1 MCPPYSVCFEAAGGP
16 PVGAA
21 GGLFGPAAIGRVADW
36 LVEGHDDVRADG
48 VLNLNGGF
56 GGEEVLRSVYVRAEG
71 DAVVSDLE
79 EGGEAEDLIAAA
91 VGEGGAG
98 PAHEGGEAAGLF
110 DELEA
115 GAEVEVIG
123 IGQDDLGA
131 EAEELFLGERL
142 DGGLGSDR
150 QESGRIEGVAADR
163 EAAGAGAGRVG
174 IVGVELE
181 HWAWPRRRC
190 AKRLVWGRREYRREG
205 RGVSREK
212 GARCAPTLGNGRVT
226 GEGAEERVGGR
237 WGFLG
242 VGYWLRC

>member
-1 MCPPYSVCFEAAGGP
+1 
-16 PVGAA
+16 
-21 GGLFGPAAIGRVADW
+21 
-36 LVEGHDDVRADG
+36 
-48 VLNLNGGF
+48 
-56 GGEEVLRSVYVRAEG
+56 
-71 DAVVSDLE
+71 
-79 EGGEAEDLIAAA
+79 
-91 VGEGGAG
+91 
-98 PAHEGGEAAGLF
+98 
-110 DELEA
+110 
-115 GAEVEVIG
+115 
-123 IGQDDLGA
+123 
-131 EAEELFLGERL
+131 
-142 DGGLGSDR
+142 
-150 QESGRIEGVAADR
+150 VAADG

-190 AKRLVWGRREYRREG
+190 AKRLVWGRREYRRAG